1 MKKITL
7 NTLSL
12 LLKLGL
18 LISLLILFAV
28 GWVFSQIPTDK
39 EIRGCMTTKMYQ
51 VNLCPGSKS
60 YVKLGNIS
68 QSLQK
73 SVVLTEDSNFW
84 NHNGFDLQEIQNSFK
99 ANIEKGKLA
108 RGGSTISQQ
117 LAKNLF
123 LSKEKTFSR
132 KAIEALITMRIEKV
146 LSKKD
151 ILERYLNVV
160 QFGKG
165 IFGVQ
170 AASQFYFKKSPGSLS
185 VVESAFLAF
194 LLPSPEGYSKSFY
207 KKSLTPFAKKRLH
220 QIVDRL
226 YQYNRIDEGAYLK
239 AKSDLEYFL
248 TGQEAPIIDPEVDA
262 IDEEKIE
269 SDLEESLTDETY

>member
-12 LLKLGL
+12 LLKVGL

-28 GWVFSQIPTDK
+28 GWIFAQVPTDK

-51 VNLCPGSKS
+51 VNLCPGSKT
-60 YVKLGNIS
+60 YVKLNNIS
-68 QSLQK
+68 TSLQK
-73 SVVLTEDSNFW
+73 AVVLTEDSNFW
-84 NHNGFDLQEIQNSFK
+84 NHHGFDLQEIQNSFK
-99 ANIEKGKLA
+99 ANLEKGKLA
-108 RGGSTISQQ
+108 RGGSTITQQ

-146 LSKKD
+146 LSKKE

-160 QFGKG
+160 QFGKN
-165 IFGVQ
+165 IYGVQ
-170 AASQFYFKKSPGSLS
+170 AASQLYFKKSPASLD
-185 VVESAFLAF
+185 VVEAAFLAF

-226 YQYNRIDEGAYLK
+226 YQYNRIDEESYLK

-248 TGQEAPIIDPEVDA
+248 TGQEAPIVDPEVDA
-262 IDEEKIE
+262 IDEEQIE
-269 SDLEESLTDETY
+269 LELEDELLEGDL